1 MENLHATAVSLHAKG
16 ILLQGPPGAGKSTL
30 ALRLIDE
37 GAVLISDDRT
47 LLRQTGEEIIL
58 EAPPTIAGML
68 EIRGIGL
75 ARLPHVRA
83 PLAMVVDLCSGPVR
97 GERLPEADFISIFGR
112 PVRRFA
118 VDPFAADASARIRFM
133 LRAALSDDFLVEV
146 AS

>member
-1 MENLHATAVSLHAKG
+1 MENLHATAVSLQEKG

-47 LLRQTGEEIIL
+47 LLRQAGGEIIL
-58 EAPPTIAGML
+58 EAPSAIAGML
-68 EIRGIGL
+68 EIRGFGL

-83 PLAMVVDLCSGPVR
+83 PLVMAVDLRPVPEK
-97 GERLPEADFISIFGR
+97 GERLPDADFIDILGQ

-118 VDPFAADASARIRFM
+118 VDPFAADACARIRFM
-133 LRAALSDDFLVEV
+133 LRAALNADFLVETD
-146 AS
+146 S